1 VRLKRGSVELVVV
14 APLRY
19 AVRHKFLIVKIEVSM
34 TEMKIHKHD
43 YRVTVRFPLID
54 RFKQIFLLLMIG
66 EVRYWL
72 GEDEVVKHNN
82 PDAQ

>member
-1 VRLKRGSVELVVV
+1 
-14 APLRY
+14 
-19 AVRHKFLIVKIEVSM
+19 M